1 MSFYRNAVWFVKGL
15 NEYTKSGYLS
25 ASKRFDPADLDVNIS
40 NRSFMITGANS
51 GLGRSAALTIAKKG
65 ATVHM
70 VCRNKERGE
79 AAQEELKQESGNQN
93 IHLHLVDMSKPRD
106 VIRFSETFKSEGQP
120 LNVLI
125 NNAGILVNEDKRQVT
140 EDGLEST
147 FATNTLGTHLLTI
160 HLLPVL
166 EQAEDPR
173 VVIVTSGGML
183 LQKLDL
189 SDLQFEKMSKF
200 DGAMAYSQT
209 KRQQVVMTAQYAK
222 TYPKVHFSCP
232 HPGWSSTPGVQS
244 SLPDFYE
251 RFQNKLRSEEAGA
264 DTIVWLAI
272 SPAATKQLSGLFFQD
287 RKPVPIHLP
296 LAWTKSNSG
305 DDEKLMTKL
314 QEFAESFN
322 K

>member
-79 AAQEELKQESGNQN
+79 AAQEELKQESGNQ
-93 IHLHLVDMSKPRD
+93 
-106 VIRFSETFKSEGQP
+106 
-120 LNVLI
+120 I